1 VDSCQLDEKV
11 ALYGTVYP
19 YTADNIRRI
28 PPTPPRLLASYHA
41 RVITGRHCP
50 SNYIPSFNPT
60 IIVIFLTPAA
70 QLLCARGNNV
80 RSFRSTFLKFPLYG
94 CMGLTCVNLLPITS
108 FAQDQ
113 TSPPA
118 TATQDNSA
126 KNKVHSHTAD
136 QQSEATSDR
145 MLTKKIR
152 QSLIADKSLSTYG
165 HNIKIITKDGMVT
178 LKGPVHSEDEKSAI
192 ASKAAEVAGGQDKI
206 TNQLTV
212 KQ

>member
-1 VDSCQLDEKV
+1 MRSFGSNLLKFL
-11 ALYGTVYP
+11 LYGSLSLV
-19 YTADNIRRI
+19 
-28 PPTPPRLLASYHA
+28 
-41 RVITGRHCP
+41 
-50 SNYIPSFNPT
+50 
-60 IIVIFLTPAA
+60 
-70 QLLCARGNNV
+70 
-80 RSFRSTFLKFPLYG
+80 
-94 CMGLTCVNLLPITS
+94 CMLPIAS

-118 TATQDNSA
+118 ATAQDNSA

-136 QQSEATSDR
+136 QQSEAASDR

-165 HNIKIITKDGMVT
+165 HNVKIIAKSGMVT

-192 ASKAAEVAGGQDKI
+192 ASKAAEVAGGQDKV